1 MDAAVLL
8 PLAGLG
14 LVILALQQ
22 TTRPTTRES
31 SSFRT
36 LFFALVGLAGLYLV
50 FTEGPKLLD

>member
-1 MDAAVLL
+1 
-8 PLAGLG
+8 
-14 LVILALQQ
+14 LQQ

-36 LFFALVGLAGLYLV
+36 LFFALIGLAGLYLV